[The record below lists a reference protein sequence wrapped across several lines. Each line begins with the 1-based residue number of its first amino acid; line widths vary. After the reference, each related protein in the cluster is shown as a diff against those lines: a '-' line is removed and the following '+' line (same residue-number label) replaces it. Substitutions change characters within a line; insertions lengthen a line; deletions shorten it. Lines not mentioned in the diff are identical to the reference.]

1 MSLRRAGG
9 QQTLPRPTQ
18 WRELQHSPFDRLD
31 TQALGSLAAVR
42 SALAA
47 NLPHEESQRPPANAQ
62 PSAVLVGIFDTSSG
76 PHVVLTRRSEHLSSH
91 RGQIA
96 FPGGRLEPGESSL
109 QAAIR
114 ETREEIGLDV
124 AGAAVLGQLSAHRTI
139 SSSSHIVPHVVDLG
153 AAPSRFQMSD
163 EVERI
168 FSVPLS
174 ELVRPDTFAQEHWT
188 FADRE
193 VVVPFFYLD
202 DETIWGATARMLQEL
217 LLLTL
222 KHHGPAASRTV

>member
-1 MSLRRAGG
+1 
-9 QQTLPRPTQ
+9 
-18 WRELQHSPFDRLD
+18 
-31 TQALGSLAAVR
+31 
-42 SALAA
+42 
-47 NLPHEESQRPPANAQ
+47 
-62 PSAVLVGIFDTSSG
+62 
-76 PHVVLTRRSEHLSSH
+76 
-91 RGQIA
+91 
-96 FPGGRLEPGESSL
+96 
-109 QAAIR
+109 
-114 ETREEIGLDV
+114 
-124 AGAAVLGQLSAHRTI
+124 
-139 SSSSHIVPHVVDLG
+139 
-153 AAPSRFQMSD
+153 MSD
-163 EVERI
+163 EVERV